1 MASQTTK
8 PGYSNPPLSMTTGT
22 TSVQEPLA
30 SNPTLTTA
38 TETTSPTVPEKSN
51 LNPPQTT
58 APATTSAQEPTGTA
72 SESTSNNTHEPSTL
86 QPSNQNGND
95 ASSNRRLSNL
105 SDRALPPLP
114 QDQTVE
120 VPNRVINDS
129 PPPEYMSLN
138 IPPGGPPG
146 GPNNNPSSQTQ
157 RSGPPTGPGSS
168 TTRRPENYATPL
180 QDLNESPDYVDCP
193 HCRTRQ
199 KTTVRHEP
207 STETTMAAVA
217 CCLCCGILPGLFPF
231 CCQWFYDVEHVCP
244 RCVKVV
250 ARMPHDGKM
259 EPVLPPKY
267 QPSQFQPPVTG
278 SGNTAR

>member
-8 PGYSNPPLSMTTGT
+8 PGDSNPPLTLTTAT

-30 SNPTLTTA
+30 SNPPQTTA
-38 TETTSPTVPEKSN
+38 PKVPEKSN
-51 LNPPQTT
+51 LNP
-58 APATTSAQEPTGTA
+58 
-72 SESTSNNTHEPSTL
+72 
-86 QPSNQNGND
+86 NQNDND

-120 VPNRVINDS
+120 VPNRVITDS

-138 IPPGGPPG
+138 IPPSGPG

-157 RSGPPTGPGSS
+157 RSGPTGPGS
-168 TTRRPENYATPL
+168 TTRRPENYVILL

-199 KTTVRHEP
+199 KTTVRQQP
-207 STETTMAAVA
+207 STETNIAAVA
-217 CCLCCGILPGLFPF
+217 CCLFCGILPGLFPF
-231 CCQWFYDVEHVCP
+231 ICLWFYDIEHVCP
-244 RCVKVV
+244 HCNKLV

-259 EPVLPPKY
+259 EPVLPPTY
-267 QPSQFQPPVTG
+267 QPSQFQPPTG
-278 SGNTAR
+278 SGDTAR